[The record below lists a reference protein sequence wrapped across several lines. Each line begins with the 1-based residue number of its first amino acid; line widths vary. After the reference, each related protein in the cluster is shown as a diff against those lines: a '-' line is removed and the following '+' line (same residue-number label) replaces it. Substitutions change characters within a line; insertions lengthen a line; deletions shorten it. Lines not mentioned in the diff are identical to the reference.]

1 MKEESG
7 EAAPTISTQANTDN
21 TQANIEKPAAP
32 VRKPVKVRKEDKAV
46 EPLHGLV
53 YRLMYG
59 SYGILFR
66 YGGLKVHGI
75 ENVPM
80 KGRVII
86 APNHAS
92 LFDPP
97 LVGCTVPRP
106 VTTMGKAEL
115 FEKKTF
121 GLRILGWIIRRM
133 GSFPVKRGAPDRRA
147 LRMAMKVLQDEEALV
162 IFPEGTRTRTG
173 ELGPPEHGVALI
185 AHSTKSPVV
194 PMYLKGT
201 GAGFSPLQPKFCVIH
216 PEVYFGKPIY
226 FEEEYA
232 RKAKHETLDAIGLRI
247 MAEIAALKEKA
258 EGNSE
263 PGDGKAKKR

>member
-1 MKEESG
+1 MNETSIQTTP
-7 EAAPTISTQANTDN
+7 APDEKQQKIS
-21 TQANIEKPAAP
+21 
-32 VRKPVKVRKEDKAV
+32 KVRAEDKAV
-46 EPLHGLV
+46 EPRHGFV

-66 YGGLKVHGI
+66 IGGLQVHGL

-80 KGRVII
+80 EGPVII

-97 LVGCTVPRP
+97 LVGCTVPRK

-121 GLRILGWIIRRM
+121 GFKILGWIIRRM

-147 LRMAMKVLQDEEALV
+147 LRMALRVLQNKEALV
-162 IFPEGTRTRTG
+162 IFPEGTRTRSG
-173 ELGPPEHGVALI
+173 GLGPAEHGVALI
-185 AHSTKSPVV
+185 AHSTKAPVV

-201 GAGFSPLQPKFCVIH
+201 QEALSPLQPRFRLIH
-216 PEVYFGKPIY
+216 PAVYFGKPLR

-232 RKAKHETLDAIGLRI
+232 RKADRDTLEAIGARI
-247 MAEIAALKEKA
+247 MSEIARLEEA
-258 EGNSE
+258 
-263 PGDGKAKKR
+263 AK

>member
-1 MKEESG
+1 MSES
-7 EAAPTISTQANTDN
+7 ENLSNNLNAAPPLVKEAS
-21 TQANIEKPAAP
+21 
-32 VRKPVKVRKEDKAV
+32 RKTKVRAEDKAV
-46 EPLHGLV
+46 EPLHGFV

-66 YGGLKVHGI
+66 IGGLKIHGI

-80 KGRVII
+80 RGPVII

-115 FEKKTF
+115 FEKKNF
-121 GLRILGWIIRRM
+121 GFKILGWIIRRM
-133 GSFPVKRGAPDRRA
+133 GSFPVKRGSADRRA
-147 LRMAMKVLQDEEALV
+147 LRMAMRVLQNNEALV
-162 IFPEGTRTRTG
+162 IFPEGTRTRNG
-173 ELGPPEHGVALI
+173 ELGPAEHGLALI
-185 AHSTKSPVV
+185 AHSSKSPVV

-201 GAGFSPLQPKFCVIH
+201 EAALSPLQPKFRLIH
-216 PEVYFGKPIY
+216 PEVYFGKPLH

-232 RKAKHETLDAIGLRI
+232 RKANRETLDDIGARV
-247 MAEIAALKEKA
+247 MAEIAKLKENA
-258 EGNSE
+258 S
-263 PGDGKAKKR
+263 

>member
-1 MKEESG
+1 MSETNEAPSLIKE
-7 EAAPTISTQANTDN
+7 ARRNP
-21 TQANIEKPAAP
+21 
-32 VRKPVKVRKEDKAV
+32 KVRAEDKAV
-46 EPLHGLV
+46 EPLHGFV

-66 YGGLKVHGI
+66 IGGLKVHGL

-80 KGRVII
+80 QGRVII

-115 FEKKTF
+115 FEKKTG
-121 GLRILGWIIRRM
+121 GLKILGWIIRRM

-147 LRMAMKVLQDEEALV
+147 LRMAMRVLQNDEALV
-162 IFPEGTRTRTG
+162 IFPEGTRTRSG
-173 ELGPPEHGVALI
+173 ELGPAEHGVALI
-185 AHSTKSPVV
+185 AHSAKAPVV

-201 GAGFSPLQPKFCVIH
+201 QAALSPLQPKFRLIH
-216 PEVYFGKPIY
+216 PEVYFGKPLY
-226 FEEEYA
+226 FAEEYA
-232 RKAKHETLDAIGLRI
+232 RKADRETLDVIGERI
-247 MAEIAALKEKA
+247 MAEIARLKDNA
-258 EGNSE
+258 Q
-263 PGDGKAKKR
+263 

>member
-1 MKEESG
+1 MNETPIK
-7 EAAPTISTQANTDN
+7 AASTSTVEKQRKIS
-21 TQANIEKPAAP
+21 
-32 VRKPVKVRKEDKAV
+32 KVRAEDKAV
-46 EPLHGLV
+46 EPRHGFV

-66 YGGLKVHGI
+66 LGGLQVHGL

-80 KGRVII
+80 EGAVII

-97 LVGCTVPRP
+97 LVGCTVPRK

-121 GLRILGWIIRRM
+121 GLKILGWIIRRM

-147 LRMAMKVLQDEEALV
+147 LRMALRVLHNGEALV
-162 IFPEGTRTRTG
+162 IFPEGTRTRSG
-173 ELGPPEHGVALI
+173 ELGPAEHGVALI
-185 AHSTKSPVV
+185 AHSTKAPVV

-201 GAGFSPLQPKFCVIH
+201 QAALSPLQPRFALIH
-216 PEVYFGKPIY
+216 PAVYFGKPLH
-226 FEEEYA
+226 FAEEYA
-232 RKAKHETLDAIGLRI
+232 RKADRDTLEAIGARI
-247 MAEIAALKEKA
+247 MGEISKLEEAAK
-258 EGNSE
+258 
-263 PGDGKAKKR
+263 